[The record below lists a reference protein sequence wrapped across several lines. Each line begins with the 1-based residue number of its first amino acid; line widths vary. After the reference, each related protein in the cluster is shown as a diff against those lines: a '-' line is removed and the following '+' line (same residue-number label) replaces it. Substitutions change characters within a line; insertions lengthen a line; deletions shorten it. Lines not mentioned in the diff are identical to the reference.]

1 MDELKELGKSIR
13 GMYRGKYVT
22 DLSLLMNQLNM
33 LELRVEGMLAAQQN
47 LHADPPSAAST
58 ARDNSAPF
66 NWVSDRHEQTSAG
79 A

>member
-47 LHADPPSAAST
+47 LHADPPSAASCY
-58 ARDNSAPF
+58 R
-66 NWVSDRHEQTSAG
+66 RKKEKCCI
-79 A
+79 